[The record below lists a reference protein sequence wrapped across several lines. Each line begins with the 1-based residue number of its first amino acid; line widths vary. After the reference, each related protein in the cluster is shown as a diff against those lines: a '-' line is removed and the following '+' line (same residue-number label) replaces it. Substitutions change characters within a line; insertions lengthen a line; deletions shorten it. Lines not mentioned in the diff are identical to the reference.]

1 MEEIIDVIKKIEN
14 VIYITGHKNADYDSL
29 CSSLGFTIAL
39 NKLGKIAYFLIEEK
53 DKVKLKYFKSE
64 DYMCTSIDEKNYSF
78 ILLDSNRISR
88 MPDEF
93 EKYYNSAKLKIN
105 IDHHEGNTTGAEYV
119 LSINDISS
127 TCEII
132 YELLEKMSIKL
143 DLAISELIFVGIV
156 SDTDLFCNRTTSRTM
171 KIASNLI
178 ELGVNNKMLIE
189 KFYLNK
195 TPDEM
200 RAISDMVSKMRYDKF
215 HYIVINMDEDPY
227 NKVDYITISKKCM
240 PILFSDEE
248 IKVLM
253 VCMNFNGKIK
263 GEIRSRG
270 NINVAKLA
278 KLLIGGGH
286 TNASGFSNKKSVSE
300 IIEITNKYLE
310 DIENE

>member
-1 MEEIIDVIKKIEN
+1 
-14 VIYITGHKNADYDSL
+14 
-29 CSSLGFTIAL
+29 
-39 NKLGKIAYFLIEEK
+39 
-53 DKVKLKYFKSE
+53 
-64 DYMCTSIDEKNYSF
+64 
-78 ILLDSNRISR
+78 
-88 MPDEF
+88 
-93 EKYYNSAKLKIN
+93 
-105 IDHHEGNTTGAEYV
+105 
-119 LSINDISS
+119 
-127 TCEII
+127 
-132 YELLEKMSIKL
+132 
-143 DLAISELIFVGIV
+143 
-156 SDTDLFCNRTTSRTM
+156 M